1 MNAKQAISDAELM
14 FHKNIKDDGHFDQYW
29 QEKLNIANSKVRFY
43 FFQIFKQSFK
53 IHCVLST
60 TIIK

>member
-29 QEKLNIANSKVRFY
+29 QEKLNIANSKVRF
-43 FFQIFKQSFK
+43 FFLF
-53 IHCVLST
+53 
-60 TIIK
+60 